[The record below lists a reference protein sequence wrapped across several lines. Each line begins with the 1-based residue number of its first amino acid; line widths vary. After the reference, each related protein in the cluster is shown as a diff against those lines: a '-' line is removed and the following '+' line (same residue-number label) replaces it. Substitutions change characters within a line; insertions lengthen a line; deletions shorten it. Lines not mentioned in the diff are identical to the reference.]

1 LNQTDQLKDLVSLR
15 DAGQAITGCK
25 SNAHFLVWESLFF
38 QVLSHQGE
46 SDCGSDVA
54 LPLHPAVI
62 SNPARGKGYS
72 SKESRIFVLCQ
83 GF

>member
-1 LNQTDQLKDLVSLR
+1 MSLR

-25 SNAHFLVWESLFF
+25 SNAHFLVWESVFF
-38 QVLSHQGE
+38 QVLSRQGE

-62 SNPARGKGYS
+62 ANPALTH
-72 SKESRIFVLCQ
+72 EAAARIH
-83 GF
+83 